1 MHARVPLI
9 LLACSLAAPALA
21 DKKLDPDPAFLPKAR
36 TAATARVEP
45 HYDLPSEKAPFWAR
59 FLICAGNLTAIRD
72 VGQALPATKDELDK
86 AIADYRK
93 RAADLLAYRQKTDA
107 KATPLDADTEI
118 AKIRSGAMEFLAS
131 DIKRIGVETM
141 TKRATERYIF
151 CQLTRDWYDVQNGA
165 KQETAAAEQQKLT
178 AEFEQAMKQIA
189 ELSAKPPNVW
199 QPKVLMPSVVRPKVV
214 QPEPSAPR
222 RKGPQDEPM
231 PSAKVVVPSAGTPVS
246 THPKDAIVGTDL
258 ASAVA
263 RNIFMGRP
271 LWSALAECSARS
283 EVVQAKMGYT
293 TQIWINGF
301 VERAAYVMWGDRE
314 IEKGNALPI
323 ATRERD
329 RLRPRVAAL
338 WDAYRQEHAG
348 DIPPEEWAAICNG
361 LEKHAYAYAQRQ
373 RAARQEKQNREYNEY
388 LKNFYAARNA
398 TAAGTVT
405 TSGGGYSVSS
415 GYSGPSAAATAARAE
430 HERNMNQYKQ
440 DINRIKADIR
450 AIDRK
455 YR

>member
-1 MHARVPLI
+1 MRAGLA
-9 LLACSLAAPALA
+9 LLAVALAAGPAFA
-21 DKKLDPDPAFLPKAR
+21 DKRADPDPAFLPKAR
-36 TAATARVEP
+36 TAATAKVEP

-72 VGQALPATKDELDK
+72 VGQALPASKDELDK

-93 RAADLLAYRQKTDA
+93 RAADLLAYRAKTDA
-107 KATPLDADTEI
+107 KAAPLDADPEI
-118 AKIRSGAMEFLAS
+118 TKIRNGAMEFLPA

-151 CQLTRDWYDVQNGA
+151 CRLTRDWYDVQNGA
-165 KQETAAAEQQKLT
+165 KQETAAADQQKLT
-178 AEFEQAMKQIA
+178 AEYEQAMKEIA
-189 ELSAKPPNVW
+189 ELSAKPPKVW
-199 QPKVLMPSVVRPKVV
+199 QPQGPMPPVIRPKVV
-214 QPEPSAPR
+214 QPEQRPR
-222 RKGPQDEPM
+222 GPAGDPM

-246 THPKDAIVGTDL
+246 THAKDAIVGSDM
-258 ASAVA
+258 ASVVA
-263 RNIFMGRP
+263 RNTFMGRP
-271 LWSALAECSARS
+271 LWSAVAECSARS
-283 EVVQAKMGYT
+283 ELVQAKMGYN
-293 TQIWINGF
+293 TQKGTNHFI
-301 VERAAYVMWGDRE
+301 ERAAYVMWGDRE
-314 IEKGNALPI
+314 IEKGNAIPI

-348 DIPPEEWAAICNG
+348 DIPPEVWAEICTG
-361 LEKHAYAYAQRQ
+361 VEKHAYDYSQRV

-405 TSGGGYSVSS
+405 TSGGGY
-415 GYSGPSAAATAARAE
+415 YGPSSSSSNNLNAIAAASRAE

-440 DINRIKADIR
+440 DISRIKAEIR